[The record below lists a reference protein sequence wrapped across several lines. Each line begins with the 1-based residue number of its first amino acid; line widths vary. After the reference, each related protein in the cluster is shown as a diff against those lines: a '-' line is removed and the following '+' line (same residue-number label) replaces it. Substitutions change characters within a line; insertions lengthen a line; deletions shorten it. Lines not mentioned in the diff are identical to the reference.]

1 MKVFLSQRYE
11 NEAFE
16 SLLVKP
22 TTKFEKDVLKIL
34 KGDLIIGDYTEFHP
48 EKLGE
53 KLCRKYA
60 AALGYPV
67 EKMEYNPEDWMSW
80 WEDDPEFPGYR
91 YFNEI
96 PSNIEVIEAAYKMA
110 GKYRKLAHFRKE
122 VARLE
127 KVREFRF
134 KRIENDLFWKKIEEV
149 VEAV

>member
-1 MKVFLSQRYE
+1 MKVFLRQRYE

-34 KGDLIIGDYTEFHP
+34 KGDLIIGDYAEFHP

-67 EKMEYNPEDWMSW
+67 DKMNYDPEDWMSW
-80 WEDDPEFPGYR
+80 WDDTDPEFTGYR
-91 YFNEI
+91 YFNSI
-96 PSNIEVIEAAYKMA
+96 PSNIEVLEAAYKMA
-110 GKYRKLAHFRKE
+110 GKYRKLARFRKE

-127 KVREFRF
+127 KVRMFRH
-134 KRIENDLFWKKIEEV
+134 KRVEHELFWDGIEE
-149 VEAV
+149 EKAV